1 MEQVFGFLI
10 WSPDPDFFTIP
21 IIDRPVRWYGLLFA
35 LGFIISQQILM
46 WIFRKDGK
54 PEKAVETLTVYMV
67 VATVVGA
74 RLGHCLFYAPEY
86 YLSDPIKILYVW
98 EGGLAS
104 HGGAIGILIALW
116 LFVRKYRE
124 YRLFWILDRMAIVV
138 ALTGALIRT
147 GNFMNSE
154 MEGVMTNSSTGVV
167 YARFTEEVIND
178 ALNYN
183 GERIDDIEFL
193 KGGDIEQVEP
203 GKEPITV
210 RVTYAGNV
218 QITDE
223 DARFV
228 ESRLRQALL
237 GYEEIVQHID
247 FRKDEP
253 LAYKFYE
260 EEGTNY
266 LEIYGIG
273 IVRHAAQLYET
284 AYCTLIFLLLLWLWK
299 ERRYRLPEGFMF
311 GLFMTLLWTLRFI
324 DEFFKMDQEAFEADM
339 ALNMG
344 QWLSIPMAVIGIGVM
359 VWSFKKGYRPESSE
373 STGAERS

>member
-1 MEQVFGFLI
+1 MEQILSFLI

-21 IIDRPVRWYGLLFA
+21 VIDRPVRWYGLLFA

-86 YLSDPIKILYVW
+86 YLSNPITILYVW

-104 HGGAIGILIALW
+104 HGGAIGILVALY
-116 LFVRKYRE
+116 LFVRKYKE
-124 YRLFWILDRMAIVV
+124 YRLFWVLDRMAIVV

-154 MEGVMTNSSTGVV
+154 MEGLKTNSSTGVV

-183 GERIDDIEFL
+183 GERVTSVDFE
-193 KGGDIEQVEP
+193 KGGDIESNEP
-203 GKEPITV
+203 GRVPILV
-210 RVTYAGNV
+210 KVAFERRV
-218 QITDE
+218 QITEQDKQ
-223 DARFV
+223 FV
-228 ESRLRQALL
+228 ESRLRQLLL
-237 GYEEIVQHID
+237 GYEEITQHID
-247 FRKDEP
+247 FRSEEP

-260 EEGTNY
+260 EGGINY
-266 LEIYGIG
+266 LEIYGVG
-273 IVRHAAQLYET
+273 IVRHAAQLYEA
-284 AYCTLIFLLLLWLWK
+284 AYCVLIFLLLLWLWK
-299 ERRYRLPEGFMF
+299 EKRFRLPEGFMF
-311 GLFMTLLWTLRFI
+311 GLFMALLWSLRFV
-324 DEFFKMDQEAFEADM
+324 DEFFKMNQEEFEEGM
-339 ALNMG
+339 VLNMG
-344 QWLSIPMAVIGIGVM
+344 QWLSIPMAIIGLAVM
-359 VWSFKKGYRPESSE
+359 VWALKKGHKPELPD
-373 STGAERS
+373 STKAG

>member
-1 MEQVFGFLI
+1 MEHLLSFLI
-10 WSPDPDFFTIP
+10 WSPDPDMFTIP
-21 IIDRPVRWYGLLFA
+21 VIDRPVRWYGLLFA

-104 HGGAIGILIALW
+104 HGGAIGILVALW
-116 LFVRKYRE
+116 LFARKYKE

-154 MEGVMTNSSTGVV
+154 MEGVKTNSSTGIV
-167 YARFTEEVIND
+167 YARFTEDVLND
-178 ALNYN
+178 AMNYK
-183 GERIDDIEFL
+183 RISDIEFEQ
-193 KGGDIEQVEP
+193 GGDMESGQP
-203 GKEPITV
+203 GLEPITAKI
-210 RVTYAGNV
+210 TFEGNV
-218 QITDE
+218 TITEE
-223 DARFV
+223 DKRFV

-237 GYEEIVQHID
+237 SYEEIRQHID
-247 FRKDEP
+247 FGSDQP

-260 EEGTNY
+260 QGGINY
-266 LEIYGIG
+266 LEIYGLG
-273 IVRHAAQLYET
+273 IVRHAAQLYE
-284 AYCTLIFLLLLWLWK
+284 AGYCILLFMLLLWLWK
-299 ERRYRLPEGFMF
+299 ERRARLPEGFIF
-311 GLFMTLLWTLRFI
+311 GLFMTLLWTLRFV
-324 DEFFKMDQEAFEADM
+324 DEFFKMNQEEFEEGM
-339 ALNMG
+339 VLNMG
-344 QWLSIPMAVIGIGVM
+344 QWLSIPMATIGVIVM
-359 VWSFKKGYRPESSE
+359 IWSFQKN
-373 STGAERS
+373 AETKNDSQSLSQ

>member
-1 MEQVFGFLI
+1 MEQVLSYLI

-21 IIDRPVRWYGLLFA
+21 IADRPVRWYGLLFA

-54 PEKAVETLTVYMV
+54 PEKAVETLTIYMV
-67 VATVVGA
+67 VATVIGA

-116 LFVRKYRE
+116 LFVRKHKE
-124 YRLFWILDRMAIVV
+124 YRLFWVLDRMAIVV

-154 MEGVMTNSSTGVV
+154 MEGVETHSSTGVV
-167 YARFTEEVIND
+167 YARYTEDVIRD
-178 ALNYN
+178 AFNYG
-183 GERIDDIEFL
+183 GERVASVDFE
-193 KGGDIEQVEP
+193 KGGDIPSTEP
-203 GKEPITV
+203 GHEPLTV
-210 RVTYAGNV
+210 KVTFARNV

-223 DARFV
+223 EKRFV
-228 ESRLRQALL
+228 ESRLRQALVS
-237 GYEEIVQHID
+237 YTEVVQHID
-247 FRKDEP
+247 FRSSEP

-260 EEGTNY
+260 QGGINY
-266 LEIYGIG
+266 LEIYGLG
-273 IVRHAAQLYET
+273 IVRHPAQLYE
-284 AYCTLIFLLLLWLWK
+284 AGYCILIFLLLLWLWK
-299 ERRYRLPEGFMF
+299 EKRSKLPEGFMF
-311 GLFMTLLWTLRFI
+311 GLFMTLLWILRFV
-324 DEFFKMDQEAFEADM
+324 DEFFKMNQEEFEEGM

-344 QWLSIPMAVIGIGVM
+344 QWLSIPMALIGIGVM
-359 VWSFKKGYRPESSE
+359 IWAMKKGYLETDQSKQVKGS
-373 STGAERS
+373 